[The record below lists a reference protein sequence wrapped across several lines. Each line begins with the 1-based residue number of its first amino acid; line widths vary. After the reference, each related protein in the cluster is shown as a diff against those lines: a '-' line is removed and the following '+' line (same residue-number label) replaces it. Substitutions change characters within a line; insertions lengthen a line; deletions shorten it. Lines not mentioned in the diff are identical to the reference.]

1 MRVSEALQNVDLDH
15 RSPMPL
21 YYQAAEALEEA
32 INEGRL
38 AGGSKLGNELKL
50 AQQLGISRPT
60 MRAAIKLLVDKG
72 LVFRRRGV
80 GTIVANAQ
88 IKRAV
93 ALTSL
98 YDDLSEAGRDP
109 STRVL
114 TFEQSPCPE
123 EMRESFQAEEGALML
138 MFDRLR
144 SVGAEPIALMHNAVP
159 ADVLDATPEDLEK
172 AGLYRLFRSC
182 GVTPHIATQQIG
194 AANADEEEAE
204 LLGIEPGDALLT
216 MTRMAYDTTGRP
228 IEYGW
233 HRYRADSYTYDI
245 VLMDR

>member
-1 MRVSEALQNVDLDH
+1 MNNALEGLELDH
-15 RSPMPL
+15 SSPMPL
-21 YYQAAEALEEA
+21 YHQAARLIEAA
-32 INEGRL
+32 IEEGRL
-38 AGGSKLGNELKL
+38 PGGSKLENELRL

-60 MRAAIKLLVDKG
+60 MRAAIKQLVDKG

-80 GTIVANAQ
+80 GTIVATSPV
-88 IKRAV
+88 KRTV

-98 YDDLSEAGRDP
+98 YDDLSEAGREP
-109 STRVL
+109 ITRVL
-114 TFEQSPCPE
+114 AFEKSSCPE
-123 EMRESFQAEEGALML
+123 EIREYFQAGEETPML

-144 SVGAEPIALMHNAVP
+144 SVGSEPIALMHNAVP
-159 ADVLDATPEDLEK
+159 ADLLDVTAQELENT
-172 AGLYRLFRSC
+172 GLYKLFRAN

-204 LLGIEPGDALLT
+204 LLGIEPGDPLLT

-233 HRYRADSYTYDI
+233 HRYRADSYSFDM